1 MTRAQSRRLGFECA
15 ALYAELAQ
23 LVAEGVIHV
32 AIEACYPL
40 DRVREALVHA
50 GRPERTGKILFP
62 PNLGLLDATG
72 NRVPHL
78 CHADQNHQIAG
89 SWSD

>member
-1 MTRAQSRRLGFECA
+1 
-15 ALYAELAQ
+15 
-23 LVAEGVIHV
+23 LVAEGVIRV

-50 GRPERTGKILFP
+50 GRPERTGKILLL

-72 NRVPHL
+72 NRVGLIPCSTRHTSL
-78 CHADQNHQIAG
+78 FQR
-89 SWSD
+89 